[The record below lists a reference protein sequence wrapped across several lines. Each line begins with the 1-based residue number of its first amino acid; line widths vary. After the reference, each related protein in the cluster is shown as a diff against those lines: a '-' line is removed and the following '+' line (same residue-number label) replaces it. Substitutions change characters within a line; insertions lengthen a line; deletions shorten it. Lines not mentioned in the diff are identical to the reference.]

1 MVSTVLNILF
11 CIAMTT
17 AWAVA
22 VFDIGEAIG
31 QDSANY
37 FMATIAGLISLSAHL
52 VAIEWAEDMGAKD

>member
-31 QDSANY
+31 QDGANY
-37 FMATIAGLISLSAHL
+37 FVATIAGLISLGAHL
-52 VAIEWAEDMGAKD
+52 GAI